1 MSHIMP
7 SRIVAESWRDLRLAC
22 RALRATPI
30 VTLVTV
36 ASLALGIGA
45 NTAIFA
51 LIDGLLLRSL
61 PVRDPSRL
69 VLVTDNSPSHVRVWS
84 YPVWTEIQ
92 RRPELFE
99 RSAAWSF
106 TQFNLASSGE
116 AALVDGIWAS
126 GSLFDTLGVPAL
138 LGRTL
143 SEADD
148 RPGGGSDGPAIMI
161 GYGFWQRRF
170 GGAPDIL
177 GRSLALDDVP
187 FTIVGVTPPG
197 FTGPEVGRTFDIVA
211 PIATEPLVRGRDS
224 FLDSSGTTFLTI
236 TARLKPGQ
244 SIDAATAAVRAAQP
258 QIRTATLMEIGR
270 FGSKASI
277 ERYLTT
283 PFVLAPGA
291 TGYSGARDLR
301 GQYGRPLLTM
311 MVVVA
316 LLLLIACVN
325 VANLLVA
332 RAAARRHELGV
343 RLALGASRGRLI
355 RQLFTESGLLYAA
368 GAAAGV
374 ALGAWGSR
382 ILVSQLS
389 TPSFTLYFDLSVS
402 GRVLAFTIAI
412 TAIVTI
418 LFGTTPAF
426 RASGAASVDLLKTQ
440 GRSTARVGRN
450 PRAGWL
456 IGAQIALSLVLVVAA
471 GLFIR
476 TFVSLTTR
484 PLGFEPSRV
493 LIATVDAHR
502 VVGDPRQR
510 LQLFERVRDTVRAL
524 PDVANAALSLTTP
537 VGAGQFTPSVEISG
551 VTDTRGP
558 VWSNLISPGWFET
571 FGTPIVAGR
580 DLTDRDRAGATRVAV
595 VNEAFARKFSAGR
608 SPLGLTFTLYP
619 HTPMAL
625 GPVEIVGVSGDAI
638 YSSLRAPAPPTFY
651 LPLAQFDHLTELGIR
666 SINLSVRSK
675 TAAPGLLVNS
685 VSAVTSEV
693 NPHFALTFRPLR
705 DQINGALAQER
716 LLALLSGCF
725 GVLALLLAALGLY
738 GVMAD
743 AVASRRT
750 EIGIRMALG
759 APAARVVRL
768 VVGRLSLLIV
778 CGVVV
783 GVGASMWASRF
794 VGALVY
800 GLEPADPAT
809 LAGSIVLLIIV
820 ASLAAWL
827 PTRRA
832 VRIDPASVLREG

>member
-1 MSHIMP
+1 MPLIMP
-7 SRIVAESWRDLRLAC
+7 SRIVAESWRDLRLAF

-61 PVRDPSRL
+61 PVKDPSGL
-69 VLVTDNSPSHVRVWS
+69 VLLTDTAPSHVRVWS

-92 RRPELFE
+92 HRPELFE

-106 TQFNLASSGE
+106 TQFNLASRGE

-126 GSLFDTLGVPAL
+126 GSLFDTLGVQPL

-148 RPGGGSDGPAIMI
+148 RAGGGSDGPVIMI
-161 GYGFWQRRF
+161 SYGFWQRRF
-170 GGAPDIL
+170 GGAPDVL
-177 GRSLALDDVP
+177 GRSLTVDDVP
-187 FTIVGVTPPG
+187 FTIVGVTPPA
-197 FTGPEVGRTFDIVA
+197 FSGPEVGRTFDIIA

-224 FLDSSGTTFLTI
+224 FLDSSGTMFLTI
-236 TARLKPGQ
+236 TARLKSGQ
-244 SIDAATAAVRAAQP
+244 SIDAATAGLRAAQP
-258 QIRTATLMEIGR
+258 QIRNATLMEIGR
-270 FGSKASI
+270 VGSKASI
-277 ERYLTT
+277 ERYLTA

-301 GQYGRPLLTM
+301 GTYGRPLLTM

-355 RQLFTESGLLYAA
+355 RQLFTESGVLYVG
-368 GAAAGV
+368 GAAAGL

-389 TPSFTLYFDLSVS
+389 TPAFRLFFDLSVS

-412 TAIVTI
+412 TALVTI
-418 LFGTTPAF
+418 LFGTMPAF
-426 RASGAASVDLLKTQ
+426 RASSAASMDILKTQ
-440 GRSTARVGRN
+440 GRSMAAGGRN
-450 PRAGWL
+450 ARAGWL
-456 IGAQIALSLVLVVAA
+456 VGAQIALSLVLVDAA

-476 TFVSLTTR
+476 TFVSLTMR
-484 PLGFEPSRV
+484 PLGFEPSHV

-502 VVGDPRQR
+502 VPGDASQR
-510 LQLFERVRDTVRAL
+510 LQLYERARDSVRAL
-524 PDVANAALSLTTP
+524 PDVTNATLSLTTP
-537 VGAGQFTPSVEISG
+537 VGPGQFTPLVEISG

-580 DLTDRDRAGATRVAV
+580 DLTDRDRAGAPRVTV
-595 VNEAFARKFSAGR
+595 VNEAFARKFFAGT
-608 SPLGLTFTLYP
+608 SPLGRTLTLYP
-619 HTPMAL
+619 HTRMAI
-625 GPVEIVGVSGDAI
+625 GPIEIVGVAGDAI
-638 YSSLRAPAPPTFY
+638 YSSLRAAAPPTFY
-651 LPLAQFDHLTELGIR
+651 IPLAQFDHLTAMGIR
-666 SINLSVRSK
+666 SINLSIRSK
-675 TAAPGLLVNS
+675 AAAPS
-685 VSAVTSEV
+685 VLATVVATTMSDV
-693 NPHFALTFRPLR
+693 NPHFALTLRPLT
-705 DQINGALAQER
+705 DQINGSLVQER

-768 VVGRLSLLIV
+768 VVGRLSFTVV

-783 GVGASMWASRF
+783 GLGASIWASRF

-809 LAGSIVLLIIV
+809 LAGSIVLLISV

-832 VRIDPASVLREG
+832 VHIDPASVLREG